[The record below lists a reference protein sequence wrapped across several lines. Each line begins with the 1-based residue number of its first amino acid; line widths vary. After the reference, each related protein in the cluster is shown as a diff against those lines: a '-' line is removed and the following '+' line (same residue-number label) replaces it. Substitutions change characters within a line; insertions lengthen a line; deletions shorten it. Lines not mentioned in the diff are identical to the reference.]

1 MTDNSHNRYS
11 DVTLEKENVK
21 SGQQLVLFYSLRFIG
36 RAAGSA
42 SKAIEENSKLCGL
55 LASWK
60 TNYEKNQEPE
70 VLAYILEHKVTAALC
85 SNALQD
91 HDREVVQHLKEAC
104 SVSGYY
110 LYLANLEQIVEGS
123 TEEYD
128 DYDDWR
134 YDDEEHRSI
143 LDIHSTTV
151 QLTKVADL
159 NGVVVGQDIELKDNE
174 IIQEGMFEGEP
185 DEEDHDQGYATHYYR
200 ETVTLST
207 LRILHIH

>member
-1 MTDNSHNRYS
+1 
-11 DVTLEKENVK
+11 
-21 SGQQLVLFYSLRFIG
+21 VLFYRLRYIG

-42 SKAIEENSKLCGL
+42 SKAIEGNAKLCGL

-60 TNYEKNQEPE
+60 TNFERNQEPE

-85 SNALQD
+85 HNALGGRDQ
-91 HDREVVQHLKEAC
+91 EVVQHLKEAC

-110 LYLANLEQIVEGS
+110 LYLASLERSVEGS

-134 YDDEEHRSI
+134 CDDEEHRSI
-143 LDIHSTTV
+143 LEVHSTAV

-159 NGVVVGQDIELKDNE
+159 DGVVVGQNINIKDDE
-174 IIQEGMFEGEP
+174 IIQDNMFERDP
-185 DEEDHDQGYATHYYR
+185 DEEDHDQGSAIHYYR
-200 ETVTLST
+200 ETVALSIT
-207 LRILHIH
+207 YFTYPLKGY